1 MTTSINLSKGPL
13 GNKLHIWAPADGRL
27 RPISNRKIHE
37 IPEVF
42 LRFFALKSTTANHHL
57 TPNCATYFLT
67 GPKPIVFLFGLMI
80 VGHPAAAQPVYLD
93 PGQRVEARVAD
104 LLGRMTLDEKIGQI
118 TQVERD
124 AIRVNIKDIKSLGI
138 GSVLSGGGQYP
149 QPNTA
154 AAWADMVDTFQQVAL
169 SSRLKIPLIYG
180 VDAVH
185 GHGSLKRAVIFP
197 HNIGL
202 GAANDEALVRRI
214 GRVTALETKATG
226 VHWNFAPMIGLP
238 QDYRWGRT
246 YEGYGERTDLVAR
259 LGSAYLQGLQTVDG
273 HGLEHPWTVLGTP
286 KHYIGDGAAK
296 WGTSPFGSD
305 HIDRGQAKFGEQE
318 LRTVYLPPY
327 RAAVTNGARSI
338 MVSFS
343 SWGGLKMHEQR
354 YLLTDVL
361 KAELGFSGFLVS
373 DWGALD
379 ELKGSTV
386 DNVSRAINA
395 GLDMIMVPTM
405 YQDFVSDLKSAIKNE
420 MIPQTRI
427 DDAVRRILRVKF
439 EMGLFER
446 PLTDRSLQAK
456 IGMQAHRDLAAEA
469 AGKSLVALK
478 NANATLPLDP
488 KTATIYVA
496 GRAADNL
503 GMQCGGWTLEWQ
515 GTDGN
520 HRPGTTILDGLKRSV
535 AVTTKLEYS
544 AGGDFRGKEKA
555 ALGIAVVGE
564 MPYAEWHG
572 DRADLNLSDADK
584 QLIRRLRERSAKL
597 LVILIS
603 GRPLVVSDEL
613 ALADAFVAAWLPGSE
628 GQGVTDVLFGK
639 HPFQG
644 RLPYTWPRSMQYFA
658 RIDLGEPQ
666 TAETVLFPYGFQEQV
681 AR

>member
-1 MTTSINLSKGPL
+1 MTNPRGLYQL
-13 GNKLHIWAPADGRL
+13 
-27 RPISNRKIHE
+27 
-37 IPEVF
+37 
-42 LRFFALKSTTANHHL
+42 
-57 TPNCATYFLT
+57 
-67 GPKPIVFLFGLMI
+67 IVFLLGLMTM
-80 VGHPAAAQPVYLD
+80 GKLAAAQPVYMQ
-93 PGQRVEARVAD
+93 PKQRVEARVAD

-118 TQVERD
+118 TQVDRD
-124 AIRVNIKDIKSLGI
+124 AIAGKVADIKSLGI

-149 QPNTA
+149 HPNTA
-154 AAWADMVDTFQQVAL
+154 AAWADMIDAFQRSAL
-169 SSRLKIPLIYG
+169 ASRLKIPLIYG

-185 GHGSLKRAVIFP
+185 GHGALMGAVIFP

-226 VHWNFAPMIGLP
+226 VHWDFAPMIGLP

-246 YEGYGERTDLVAR
+246 YEGYGEKTDLVAR
-259 LGSAYLQGLQTVDG
+259 LGAAYLQGLQTVDG

-286 KHYIGDGAAK
+286 KHYIGDGAAR
-296 WGTSPFGSD
+296 WGTSPFGSN
-305 HIDRGQAKFGEQE
+305 HIDRGEAKFSEDE
-318 LRTVYLPPY
+318 LRKVYLPPY

-361 KAELGFSGFLVS
+361 KAELGFTGFLVS

-379 ELKGSTV
+379 ELKGSSI
-386 DNVSRAINA
+386 DKVSKAMNA
-395 GLDMIMVPTM
+395 GLDMIMVPTK
-405 YQDFVSDLKSAIKNE
+405 YQDFIYDLKAAIKSE
-420 MIPQTRI
+420 MIPQGRI

-439 EMGLFER
+439 ELGLFER
-446 PLTDRSLQAK
+446 PLTDRSAQAK

-469 AGKSLVALK
+469 AGKSLVVLK
-478 NANATLPLDP
+478 NSNATLPLDR
-488 KTATIYVA
+488 KAASIYVA
-496 GRAADNL
+496 GKAADNL

-520 HRPGTTILDGLKRSV
+520 HRPGTTILAALKG
-535 AVTTKLEYS
+535 AVSAPTKLEFS
-544 AGGDFRGKEKA
+544 ADGNFNGKEKA
-555 ALGIAVVGE
+555 AIGIAVVGE

-584 QLIRRLRERSAKL
+584 QLIRRLRERSVKL
-597 LVILIS
+597 LVVLIS
-603 GRPLVVSDEL
+603 GRPLVVSDEV

-628 GQGVTDVLFGK
+628 AQGVTDVLFGK
-639 HPFQG
+639 RPFQG
-644 RLPYTWPRSMQYFA
+644 RLPYTWPRSMKYFE
-658 RIDLGEPQ
+658 RIDRGEPQ
-666 TAETVLFPYGFQEQV
+666 TAETVLFPYGFQGQV